1 MSGATITDM
10 LIDYTKMKDAN
21 DPNHIIMVPI
31 WRFVVSSIYQDGSTI
46 YSSDILINA
55 MDGSILEE
63 EEELLP
69 GYQSLYD
76 EALQGLEGAGE

>member
-1 MSGATITDM
+1 
-10 LIDYTKMKDAN
+10 
-21 DPNHIIMVPI
+21 
-31 WRFVVSSIYQDGSTI
+31 VVSSIYQDGSII

-63 EEELLP
+63 EEEMLP

-76 EALQGLEGAGE
+76 EALQGIEGTGE